1 VQLSFDKVIKSETF
15 SAILNMQFYPSF
27 VATCVCVVGL
37 FASGEWKGLNK
48 EMKGYEMGKVS
59 YIMTLFWT
67 AVSWQISSIGMI
79 GLVLNV
85 SSLFSNVIGTV
96 VMPVVPI
103 LAVIFFH
110 DKING
115 VKFIALMLAIWG
127 FLSYIYQHYL
137 DDKKGKANK
146 THHPEVSR
154 GEVEQIHLL
163 N

>member
-37 FASGEWKGLNK
+37 FASGEWKGLNT
-48 EMKGYEMGKVS
+48 EMKGYEKGKVS
-59 YIMTLFWT
+59 YIMTLFWI
-67 AVSWQISSIGMI
+67 AVTWQISSIGMI

-96 VMPVVPI
+96 VLPVVPI
-103 LAVIFFH
+103 LSVIFFH

-146 THHPEVSR
+146 IQHPEVSR
-154 GEVEQIHLL
+154 GEVEIC
-163 N
+163 